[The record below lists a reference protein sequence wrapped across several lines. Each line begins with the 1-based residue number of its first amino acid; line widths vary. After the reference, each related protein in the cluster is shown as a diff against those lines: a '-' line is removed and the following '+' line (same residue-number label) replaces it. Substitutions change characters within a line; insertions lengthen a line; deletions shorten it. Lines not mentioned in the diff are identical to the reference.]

1 MEPDARDRSA
11 AMKSPRRGPLAR
23 TAFFLLLVACG
34 SRTGLFGTE
43 DGESGPLPDGGPIPP
58 GFDGGFRDGPPGF
71 DSPFEPD
78 SPLPPIDAMPRP
90 DANRTDCPDADAT
103 LVYVVTEANELFSFF
118 PTDGTFKFISNL
130 ACPVGPNINP
140 FSMAVDRKGVAYVE
154 FTDNRLYRVSTA
166 TGACIATSFQPNQQ
180 GFGAFGMG
188 FATNDVGPTETLF
201 IAGSTDQSTPVSPG
215 LARVDVKSFNVTTVG
230 PFLPNIANA
239 ELTGTGDGRLFAF
252 YNKSTDPML
261 GNPPPSFIGEIDTS
275 NAHVIAETPF
285 PTVGQGTAWAFA
297 FWGGDFYMFTAA
309 SQSSGSDV
317 TRWRPSDNSVNVV
330 TTLPSNIVGAG
341 VSTCAPAQ

>member
-1 MEPDARDRSA
+1 VERDARDRSA

-43 DGESGPLPDGGPIPP
+43 DGENGLLPDGGPIP

-71 DSPFEPD
+71 DGPFEPD
-78 SPLPPIDAMPRP
+78 APLPPIDAMARP

-130 ACPVGPNINP
+130 ACPAGGANP

-154 FTDNRLYRVSTA
+154 FTDDRLYRVSTA
-166 TGACIATSFQPNQQ
+166 TGACIATSFQPDQL
-180 GFGAFGMG
+180 GFTAFGMG

-201 IAGSTDQSTPVSPG
+201 IAGTAGGNMPVSPG
-215 LARVDVKSFNVTTVG
+215 LARVDVSTFKLTPVGSFI
-230 PFLPNIANA
+230 PNIAQA

-252 YNKSTDPML
+252 YTKAVNS
-261 GNPPPSFIGEIDTS
+261 GPPSFIGEIDTS
-275 NAHVIAETPF
+275 NAHVIAETAF
-285 PTVGQGTAWAFA
+285 PTVDQGTGWAFA
-297 FWGGDFYMFTAA
+297 FWGGDFYMFT
-309 SQSSGSDV
+309 SPTQSAGSDV
-317 TRWRPSDNSVNVV
+317 TRWRPSDNTVSVI
-330 TTLPSNIVGAG
+330 TSLASKIVGAG